1 MKFGTIF
8 LLSTALMAQ
17 TPPPG
22 QLRAA
27 ANKSLAL
34 LQKATVGFY
43 KVQDCH
49 SCHNTTVTVQAF
61 AMARERGLSV
71 NAEVVKG
78 ALVKPLTRGHNITS
92 IDWIFQDNLII
103 DPAAS
108 DTAILIA
115 AHAGGLAPSLTTAI
129 DARLIA
135 NHQRADGHWATLDS
149 RPPEGVSL
157 FSTTALAVRA
167 MQYYMPVEL
176 RQETAARTERAR
188 AWLLQAKPVDTEDST
203 FRVFGLVWSGAT
215 KAQVGSAVAGLRQ
228 LQRPDGGWAQIPDRD
243 ADAYSTGEAL
253 VALNEAGVSVTDPAW
268 QKGLRWLL
276 STQNPDGSWHVAT
289 RQVSPAQVS
298 PPYFESGFPFGHD
311 QFISTAATAYAAMA
325 LMLPLPK
332 AAWPERP
339 LSLAELAPKGEQP
352 WMRTALFGSAAEL
365 RFLLDKGLDVNSQ
378 TEGGTSLLMMAAPDA
393 AKVKLLLDRGANV
406 NAKAKSGY
414 TALFIAALYRGTTES
429 VRLLLDK
436 GAAAAPGTGVMF
448 NASPLALSVF
458 AGEPANISQ
467 LLAKGADPHR
477 KMLLM
482 GATPLSPLFLA
493 VGFGELDVMRALM
506 AGGANPKEVEMGGM
520 TMLHSAAI
528 GNRVEAARLLLDSG
542 VPVNAVDANGYS
554 PLLYAATL
562 NFGDTRLAQALLQAH
577 ADPALKSKEGATAL
591 SQTER
596 FRYPLLQKV
605 LKSVT
610 VPH

>member
-1 MKFGTIF
+1 M
-8 LLSTALMAQ
+8 
-17 TPPPG
+17 
-22 QLRAA
+22 
-27 ANKSLAL
+27 
-34 LQKATVGFY
+34 
-43 KVQDCH
+43 
-49 SCHNTTVTVQAF
+49 
-61 AMARERGLSV
+61 
-71 NAEVVKG
+71 
-78 ALVKPLTRGHNITS
+78 
-92 IDWIFQDNLII
+92 
-103 DPAAS
+103 
-108 DTAILIA
+108 
-115 AHAGGLAPSLTTAI
+115 
-129 DARLIA
+129 
-135 NHQRADGHWATLDS
+135 
-149 RPPEGVSL
+149 
-157 FSTTALAVRA
+157 
-167 MQYYMPVEL
+167 
-176 RQETAARTERAR
+176 
-188 AWLLQAKPVDTEDST
+188 
-203 FRVFGLVWSGAT
+203 
-215 KAQVGSAVAGLRQ
+215 AGLRQ
-228 LQRPDGGWAQIPDRD
+228 LQRPDGGWSQLPDRD

-365 RFLLDKGLDVNSQ
+365 RS
-378 TEGGTSLLMMAAPDA
+378 
-393 AKVKLLLDRGANV
+393 
-406 NAKAKSGY
+406 
-414 TALFIAALYRGTTES
+414 
-429 VRLLLDK
+429 LLDK

-448 NASPLALSVF
+448 NASPLVLSVF

-493 VGFGELDVMRALM
+493 VGFGEPDVMRALM

-562 NFGDTRLAQALLQAH
+562 NFGDTLLAQALLQAH
-577 ADPALKSKEGATAL
+577 ANPALKSKEGATAL

>member
-17 TPPPG
+17 ARSPG

-135 NHQRADGHWATLDS
+135 NHQRADGHWATFDS

-176 RQETAARTERAR
+176 RQETAA
-188 AWLLQAKPVDTEDST
+188 
-203 FRVFGLVWSGAT
+203 
-215 KAQVGSAVAGLRQ
+215 
-228 LQRPDGGWAQIPDRD
+228 
-243 ADAYSTGEAL
+243 
-253 VALNEAGVSVTDPAW
+253 
-268 QKGLRWLL
+268 
-276 STQNPDGSWHVAT
+276 
-289 RQVSPAQVS
+289 
-298 PPYFESGFPFGHD
+298 
-311 QFISTAATAYAAMA
+311 
-325 LMLPLPK
+325 
-332 AAWPERP
+332 
-339 LSLAELAPKGEQP
+339 
-352 WMRTALFGSAAEL
+352 
-365 RFLLDKGLDVNSQ
+365 
-378 TEGGTSLLMMAAPDA
+378 
-393 AKVKLLLDRGANV
+393 
-406 NAKAKSGY
+406 
-414 TALFIAALYRGTTES
+414 
-429 VRLLLDK
+429 
-436 GAAAAPGTGVMF
+436 
-448 NASPLALSVF
+448 
-458 AGEPANISQ
+458 
-467 LLAKGADPHR
+467 
-477 KMLLM
+477 
-482 GATPLSPLFLA
+482 
-493 VGFGELDVMRALM
+493 
-506 AGGANPKEVEMGGM
+506 
-520 TMLHSAAI
+520 
-528 GNRVEAARLLLDSG
+528 
-542 VPVNAVDANGYS
+542 
-554 PLLYAATL
+554 
-562 NFGDTRLAQALLQAH
+562 
-577 ADPALKSKEGATAL
+577 
-591 SQTER
+591 
-596 FRYPLLQKV
+596 
-605 LKSVT
+605 
-610 VPH
+610 